1 MNTFEDYLVSARR
14 RVPHFLFEYLDGGS
28 YGEETL
34 RANRSSLAEV
44 SLRQRVLR
52 NVSNVDSGTNLFGT
66 PYSLPIILGPVGLAG
81 MMARRGEVSAARAA
95 ERIGI
100 PYCMS
105 NYAICSLDEV
115 AQTARQPFWL
125 QLNIFKDR
133 GFMAAKMREAQG
145 RCSALILTV
154 DQPQMGTRYRDFKT
168 GMYSPPGFRT
178 QMRRYMQSAWK
189 PSWAWNVGLRGGPH
203 SFGNIQSYMDA
214 QGVTDD
220 PATWTMK
227 NVDPA
232 ADWEIVKWVREA
244 WKGPLVIKGILDP
257 DDAETA
263 IDSGADA
270 IVVSNHGGRQ
280 LDAALASARALPPIA
295 DRVAGRCPVFVD
307 GGVRSGIDVLKMLTL
322 GADAVFLGRAWV
334 VALAADGEQGVV
346 DLVQTMGHEIRT
358 AMAMMGARTIDEIER
373 TPQTFSSITNPQT
386 PGADV
391 SHPRHAGG

>member
-1 MNTFEDYLVSARR
+1 MPGVAIRNADMKTFEDYLVSARR
-14 RVPHFLFEYLDGGS
+14 RVPHFLLEYLDGGS

-44 SLRQRVLR
+44 TLRQRVLR
-52 NVSNVDSGTNLFGT
+52 NVERVDAGADMFGT
-66 PYSLPIILGPVGLAG
+66 GYSLPIVLGPVGLAG

-95 ERIGI
+95 ERINI

-105 NYAICSLDEV
+105 NYSICSLAEV
-115 AQTARQPFWL
+115 AQTAQRPFWL
-125 QLNIFKDR
+125 QLNIFRDR

-178 QMRRYMQSAWK
+178 QMRRYIQSAWK
-189 PSWAWNVGLRGGPH
+189 PRWAWDVGLRGRPH
-203 SFGNIQSYMDA
+203 TFGNIQSYMDE

-232 ADWEIVKWVREA
+232 ADWDIVKWVRES
-244 WKGPLVIKGILDP
+244 WQGPLVIKGILDP
-257 DDAETA
+257 NDAETA
-263 IDSGADA
+263 MDEGADA

-280 LDAALASARALPPIA
+280 LDGALATARALPMIA
-295 DRVAGRCPVFVD
+295 DRVAGRRPVFVD

-334 VALAADGEQGVV
+334 VALAANGEQGVV
-346 DLVQTMGHEIRT
+346 DLVQNMGHELRT
-358 AMAMMGARTIDEIER
+358 AMAMMGARTLGEIER
-373 TPQTFSSITNPQT
+373 
-386 PGADV
+386 
-391 SHPRHAGG
+391 

>member
-1 MNTFEDYLVSARR
+1 MKTFEDYERSARR
-14 RVPHFLFEYLDGGS
+14 RLPHFLFEYLDGGS

-52 NVSNVDSGTNLFGT
+52 DVSEVDSGVDLFGT
-66 PYSLPIILGPVGLAG
+66 RYALPIVLGPVGLAG
-81 MMARRGEVSAARAA
+81 MMARRGEASAARAA
-95 ERIGI
+95 ERLDI

-105 NYAICSLDEV
+105 NYAICPIAEV
-115 AQTARQPFWL
+115 ATATERPFWL
-125 QLNIFKDR
+125 QLNVFKDR

-154 DQPQMGTRYRDFKT
+154 DQPQLGTRYRDFKT

-178 QMRRYMQSAWK
+178 QLRRYLQSARK
-189 PSWAWNVGLRGGPH
+189 PSWAWRVGLQGKPH
-203 SFGNIQSYMDA
+203 VFGNIQNYMND

-232 ADWEIVKWVREA
+232 ADWDVVKWVRET
-244 WKGPLVIKGILDP
+244 WRGPLVIKGILDP
-257 DDAETA
+257 EDAETA
-263 IDSGADA
+263 IALGAEGV
-270 IVVSNHGGRQ
+270 VVSNHGGRQ
-280 LDAALASARALPPIA
+280 LDGALATARALPAVA
-295 DRVAGRCPVFVD
+295 DRVAGRGRVFVD

-334 VALAADGEQGVV
+334 VAMAADGEQGIV
-346 DLVQTMGHEIRT
+346 DLVQSMGHEVRT
-358 AMAMMGARTIDEIER
+358 GMSMMGTCALGDIER
-373 TPQTFSSITNPQT
+373 STPWPAPAPSPIA
-386 PGADV
+386 GK
-391 SHPRHAGG
+391 SH

>member
-1 MNTFEDYLVSARR
+1 MKTFGDYLRKAKRR
-14 RVPHFLFEYLDGGS
+14 LPHFLFEYLDGGS

-34 RANRSSLAEV
+34 RANRSSLAKV

-52 NVSNVDSGTNLFGT
+52 NVADIDSGNDLFGT
-66 PYSLPIILGPVGLAG
+66 RYALPIVLGPVGLAG

-105 NYAICSLDEV
+105 NYAICPIAEV
-115 AQTARQPFWL
+115 APATAQPFWL
-125 QLNIFKDR
+125 QLNVFRDR

-145 RCSALILTV
+145 RCPALVLTV
-154 DQPQMGTRYRDFKT
+154 DQPQLGTRYRDFKT

-178 QMRRYMQSAWK
+178 QMRRYLQSASK
-189 PSWAWNVGLRGGPH
+189 PSWAWHVGLSGKPH
-203 SFGNIQSYMDA
+203 VFGNIQNYMDE

-232 ADWEIVKWVREA
+232 ADWDVVRWVRDT
-244 WKGPLVIKGILDP
+244 WQGPLVIKGILDP

-263 IDSGADA
+263 IDLGADG

-280 LDAALASARALPPIA
+280 LDGALATAKALPAVA
-295 DRVAGRCPVFVD
+295 DRVARRCRVFVD

-334 VALAADGEQGVV
+334 VAMAAEGEQGIV
-346 DLVQTMGHEIRT
+346 DLVQAMGQEIRT
-358 AMAMMGARTIDEIER
+358 GMAMMGARTLHDIER
-373 TPQTFSSITNPQT
+373 ATPAVINAAQPSLSGNN
-386 PGADV
+386 
-391 SHPRHAGG
+391 H